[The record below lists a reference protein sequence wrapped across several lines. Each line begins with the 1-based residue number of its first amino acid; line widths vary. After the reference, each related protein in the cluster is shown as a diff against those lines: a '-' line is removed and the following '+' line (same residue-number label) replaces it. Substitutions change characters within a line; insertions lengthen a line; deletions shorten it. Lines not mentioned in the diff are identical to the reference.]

1 MQETST
7 TRGQRITLWF
17 IAILMLVGT
26 VGSFAMM
33 VIANENDQKDQA
45 KANEMKAAY
54 QAEYQDYQDKL
65 GVQAKQLSDKYYSQ
79 FSKYSS
85 NVKAF
90 DKNSVKELSKK
101 DLLVGKG
108 EKITSESSF
117 YAYYIGWN
125 PEGTIF
131 DQSIEGDSLKMP
143 YEVTPGM
150 VIQGW
155 TEGVDGMRVGGVREL
170 TIPSDLAYGES
181 GSGDNIP
188 PNTPLKFIIMIIPSP
203 EKIEEPSMSD
213 ELIRYYETGRV

>member
-131 DQSIEGDSLKMP
+131 DQSIKGDSLKMP

>member
-85 NVKAF
+85 NVKSF

>member
-65 GVQAKQLSDKYYSQ
+65 GVQAKQLSDKHYSQ